1 MCLYGCLAV
10 KIASQ
15 SLREDAHT
23 FADSV
28 WFFAREGEHVG

>member
-15 SLREDAHT
+15 CLRGDAHI
-23 FADSV
+23 ADSV